1 MIRAIA
7 GEDIKVTNIEAKS
20 GKQYEVGDGEFD
32 LNKKYYIDRDYVAT
46 SMPDEIKGAL
56 WIMTGNDDKNSAGD
70 DFLTFEVD
78 KPVVVWVA
86 HDSRG
91 EKDKGGVPPA
101 WLADNFEHHP
111 DLIIDVTDGNMGFFA
126 LWKAEFEKGTIILGG
141 NADPPAAGQGS
152 NYMVLLTPGKSK
164 AVQSQG
170 KLSTTWGIIKNSY

>member
-1 MIRAIA
+1 MFTKKSIVILICLMLALIYLPLAIA
-7 GEDIKVTNIEAKS
+7 GEDVKVTNIKVKS

-91 EKDKGGVPPA
+91 
-101 WLADNFEHHP
+101 
-111 DLIIDVTDGNMGFFA
+111 
-126 LWKAEFEKGTIILGG
+126 
-141 NADPPAAGQGS
+141 
-152 NYMVLLTPGKSK
+152 
-164 AVQSQG
+164 
-170 KLSTTWGIIKNSY
+170 